1 MTSDQPVVT
10 DPAGRIEE
18 LRRLIEHHNH
28 RYHVLDD
35 PEISDAD
42 YDALVRDLRD
52 LEDAHPELASTTSP
66 TQTVGAPPS
75 PLFAPAPHRLPM
87 MSLDNAFSFEELVAW
102 GKRMERIIS
111 GEVTFACELK
121 IDGVAIS
128 ILYENGR
135 FTRAATRGDGVTGE
149 DVTANVATIGVIP
162 ERLDLDRRSCPA
174 VLEVRGELYMPLSA
188 FEELNRRQGETGGRL
203 FANPRNSAAGSL
215 RQKDP
220 KITASRELSFWAYQL
235 GAREGGPRFG
245 RHSESLDFLRQAGL
259 PVNPE
264 IRVLANLE
272 EVFAFSGEWE
282 EHRHDLDYEIDG
294 TVVKVDEL
302 PQQQELGFTSRAPRW
317 AIAYKFPPE
326 ERSTKLRDIMVSIG
340 KSGKATP
347 FARLEPVVVGGSTVG
362 LATLHNEDQVA
373 VKDVRPG
380 DTVTVRKAGDVIP
393 EVVGPVLSLRPK
405 GLPPWRFPDTCP
417 ACGRPLTRL
426 EGESDTFCTNAE
438 CPGQRVQRI
447 AHFASRA
454 GMDIEGLGE
463 QRVTLF
469 VELGLL
475 DDAGDIYA
483 MTAEPLLELEGFG
496 QQSVTNLLGAIEE
509 SKRRPLDRL
518 LVALSIRHLGDTGS
532 VALARAF
539 GHLDRIMAASSEEL
553 AAVDGVGPKIA
564 ASVHQFL
571 ALPANRV
578 VIDKL
583 RAAGVNLEGP
593 AAPSVPQS
601 LAGQSVV
608 VTGTLEG
615 WSREEAE
622 AAIKERGGKAPG
634 SVSKRTTAVV
644 LGEAPG
650 ASKLSQAQELGIPTL
665 DEAAFAHLLETGEL
679 PS

>member
-1 MTSDQPVVT
+1 MSSDQPAVT
-10 DPAGRIEE
+10 DPARQIEE
-18 LRRLIEHHNH
+18 LRRLVEHHNH

-42 YDALVRDLRD
+42 YDALVRELRD
-52 LEDAHPELASTTSP
+52 LEDAHPELAATTSP

-75 PLFAPAPHRLPM
+75 PLFAPVRHRLPM
-87 MSLDNAFSFEELVAW
+87 MSLDNAFSFDELVAW
-102 GKRMERIIS
+102 GKRMERIIT

-128 ILYENGR
+128 ILYEDGR
-135 FTRAATRGDGVTGE
+135 YTRAATRGDGVTGE

-188 FEELNRRQGETGGRL
+188 FADLNRRQGEIGGRL

-235 GAREGGPRFG
+235 GAREGGPRFA
-245 RHSESLDFLRQAGL
+245 RHSESLDFLRRAGL

-264 IRVLANLE
+264 VRVLANLE
-272 EVFAFSGEWE
+272 EVFAFSQQWE

-294 TVVKVDEL
+294 IVVKVDEL
-302 PQQQELGFTSRAPRW
+302 SHQQDLGFTARAPRW
-317 AIAYKFPPE
+317 ALAYKFPPE
-326 ERSTKLRDIMVSIG
+326 ERSTKLHEIMVSIG

-347 FARLEPVVVGGSTVG
+347 FARLEPVFVGGSTVG

-373 VKDVRPG
+373 IKDVRPG
-380 DTVTVRKAGDVIP
+380 DTVMVRKAGDVIP

-417 ACGRPLTRL
+417 ACGRPLSRL

-438 CPGQRVQRI
+438 CPAQRVQRI
-447 AHFASRA
+447 AHFASRS

-469 VELGLL
+469 VQLGLL
-475 DDAGDIYA
+475 EDAGDIYSL
-483 MTAEPLLELEGFG
+483 TAEPLLALEGFG
-496 QQSVTNLLGAIEE
+496 EQSVANLLGAIEE

-518 LVALSIRHLGDTGS
+518 L
-532 VALARAF
+532 
-539 GHLDRIMAASSEEL
+539 
-553 AAVDGVGPKIA
+553 
-564 ASVHQFL
+564 
-571 ALPANRV
+571 
-578 VIDKL
+578 
-583 RAAGVNLEGP
+583 
-593 AAPSVPQS
+593 
-601 LAGQSVV
+601 
-608 VTGTLEG
+608 
-615 WSREEAE
+615 
-622 AAIKERGGKAPG
+622 
-634 SVSKRTTAVV
+634 
-644 LGEAPG
+644 
-650 ASKLSQAQELGIPTL
+650 
-665 DEAAFAHLLETGEL
+665 
-679 PS
+679 

>member
-52 LEDAHPELASTTSP
+52 LEDAHPELAATTSP

-75 PLFAPAPHRLPM
+75 PLFAPVRHRLAM

-135 FTRAATRGDGVTGE
+135 YTRAATRGDGVTGE

-188 FEELNRRQGETGGRL
+188 FEELNRRQGEAGGRM

-302 PQQQELGFTSRAPRW
+302 PQQQELGFTSRA
-317 AIAYKFPPE
+317 
-326 ERSTKLRDIMVSIG
+326 
-340 KSGKATP
+340 
-347 FARLEPVVVGGSTVG
+347 
-362 LATLHNEDQVA
+362 
-373 VKDVRPG
+373 VR
-380 DTVTVRKAGDVIP
+380 
-393 EVVGPVLSLRPK
+393 
-405 GLPPWRFPDTCP
+405 
-417 ACGRPLTRL
+417 
-426 EGESDTFCTNAE
+426 
-438 CPGQRVQRI
+438 
-447 AHFASRA
+447 
-454 GMDIEGLGE
+454 
-463 QRVTLF
+463 
-469 VELGLL
+469 
-475 DDAGDIYA
+475 
-483 MTAEPLLELEGFG
+483 
-496 QQSVTNLLGAIEE
+496 
-509 SKRRPLDRL
+509 
-518 LVALSIRHLGDTGS
+518 
-532 VALARAF
+532 
-539 GHLDRIMAASSEEL
+539 
-553 AAVDGVGPKIA
+553 
-564 ASVHQFL
+564 
-571 ALPANRV
+571 
-578 VIDKL
+578 
-583 RAAGVNLEGP
+583 
-593 AAPSVPQS
+593 
-601 LAGQSVV
+601 
-608 VTGTLEG
+608 
-615 WSREEAE
+615 
-622 AAIKERGGKAPG
+622 
-634 SVSKRTTAVV
+634 
-644 LGEAPG
+644 
-650 ASKLSQAQELGIPTL
+650 
-665 DEAAFAHLLETGEL
+665 
-679 PS
+679 

>member
-1 MTSDQPVVT
+1 MSSDQPVVT
-10 DPAGRIEE
+10 NPAGRIEE
-18 LRRLIEHHNH
+18 LRRLIEHHNE

-42 YDALVRDLRD
+42 YDALVRELRD
-52 LEDAHPELASTTSP
+52 LEDSHPELAATTSP

-75 PLFAPAPHRLPM
+75 PLFAPLRHRLPM

-121 IDGVAIS
+121 IDGLAIS

-135 FTRAATRGDGVTGE
+135 YTRAATRGDGETGE
-149 DVTANVATIGVIP
+149 DVTANVATVGVIP

-188 FEELNRRQGETGGRL
+188 FEELNRRQAEAGGRL

-245 RHSESLDFLRQAGL
+245 RHSESLDFLRRAGL

-264 IRVLANLE
+264 VKVLANLE

-282 EHRHDLDYEIDG
+282 QHRHDLDYEIDG
-294 TVVKVDEL
+294 VVVKVDEL

-326 ERSTKLRDIMVSIG
+326 ERSTKLHEIMVSIG

-380 DTVTVRKAGDVIP
+380 DTVMVRKAGDVIP

-405 GLPPWRFPDTCP
+405 GLRPWRFPDTCP
-417 ACGRPLTRL
+417 ACGRPLSRL

-438 CPGQRVQRI
+438 CPAQRVQRI
-447 AHFASRA
+447 AHFASRS

-463 QRVTLF
+463 QRVSLF

-475 DDAGDIYA
+475 LDAGDIYS
-483 MTAEPLLELEGFG
+483 MTAEPLLDLEGFG
-496 QQSVTNLLGAIEE
+496 QQSVANLLGAIEE

-532 VALARAF
+532 VALARAL
-539 GHLDRIMAASSEEL
+539 GHLDRVMAASPEEL

-583 RAAGVNLEGP
+583 RRAGVNFEGP
-593 AAPSVPQS
+593 AAPSVPQI
-601 LAGQSVV
+601 LTGQSVV

-622 AAIKERGGKAPG
+622 AAIKARGGKAPG

-650 ASKLSQAQELGIPTL
+650 ASKLAQARELGVPIL
-665 DEAAFAHLLETGEL
+665 DEAAFARLLETGEL
-679 PS
+679 P